1 MASIASS
8 QTGGIRRDRAFD
20 NYFFSAMAVLILA
33 TVFVGFARTYF
44 LAGVFRAHLP
54 NVLIHIH
61 GAAFTCWILL
71 LVMQTA
77 LVSAHRID
85 IHRKLGLAGFAL
97 ACTMIAL
104 GLLAATNSLGR
115 NFAPPGSPFT
125 AQQFYVI
132 PISAMVMF
140 AVLIACAYRYRMK
153 PAVHKRLIL
162 LATFALMDAPTG
174 RPPFDVITHHQF
186 LDSIFIYAFLLLLV
200 AYDLWSIR
208 KVHVATILG
217 GLFIFVVT
225 MTRIP
230 IGMTHP
236 WLAFAGWIQ
245 HLVR

>member
-1 MASIASS
+1 MASITSPQIS
-8 QTGGIRRDRAFD
+8 GIRQGRKFD

-54 NVLIHIH
+54 NLLIHIH

-71 LVMQTA
+71 LVTQTA
-77 LVSAHRID
+77 LVSAHRVD

-97 ACTMIAL
+97 ACAMIAL
-104 GLLAATNSLGR
+104 GLAAATNSLSR

-125 AQQFYVI
+125 PQQFYIV
-132 PISAMVMF
+132 PISAMAMF
-140 AVLIACAYRYRMK
+140 TVLIACAYAYRMK
-153 PAVHKRLIL
+153 PAAHKRLIL

-186 LDSIFIYAFLLLLV
+186 LDCIFVYGFLLLLV
-200 AYDLWSIR
+200 AYDMWSIR
-208 KVHVATILG
+208 KLHVATILG